1 MTMDKLENE
10 GFRAPDK
17 GAAKGGGGASKKPEK
32 VRIYQ
37 IAKEYS
43 VSSEAMLK
51 VVHDLGIEA
60 KSHMSSIEPETVDR
74 IRSQFAKEKA
84 AVKEDFA
91 RRREVEKASRRRK
104 AQTTASPVAEAAV
117 GTEEPVAKP
126 AAPGPG
132 PGPRK
137 KGGGPRRPVDQKVVR
152 ANIKRTMAD
161 EHQRRRPRKH
171 RAEDETLTEEETKI
185 LRVTEFV
192 STSELA
198 NILNVSASQVIA
210 KAMELGSMVTINQR
224 LDRDMI
230 EMLADEFGFSVEF
243 ESAASAEI
251 YEEEEVEDA
260 SLMKP
265 RPPVVTIMGHVDH
278 GKTSLLDHI
287 RETNVI
293 GGEAGGI
300 TQHIGAYRVET
311 NRGLITFLDTPGH
324 EAFTAMRARGAQ
336 VTDIVILVVA
346 ADDSVMPQTV
356 EAIDHARA
364 AGVPII
370 VAINKVD
377 KPSAKPDQVRQALTG
392 HGIQAEEWGGTHIVV
407 DVSAKTGQGVDRLLE
422 MVLLQAELMELRANP
437 DRLAKGAVIEARK
450 ERGRGTVVTVLVQE
464 GTLHVGDA
472 IVAGTEAGRVRALTD
487 ERGKRLKSAGPSNP
501 VGVLGFSDIPRAGE
515 NFLVVKTEREAR
527 EIATRRSQLL
537 REQEQRYHR
546 HTTLET
552 LFDRIK
558 EGVAQ
563 ELRII
568 LKADVEGSAEAG
580 ADALQKLAT
589 SEVSVRLIH
598 RGVGDITESDILL
611 AAASDAIVLGF
622 HVAVDSRA
630 RETQKREGVDV
641 RSYEI
646 IYEMVADVRAAMEGL
661 LKPTIERRVLG
672 TAEVRQLFR
681 IPRQGVIAGTMV
693 LTGLVRRNASVAVK
707 RQGQVVHEGKVSS
720 LKRFKEDA
728 SEVKNGFEC
737 GIGIDGFDDIHEG
750 DVLEVFEDVEVAR
763 RLQ

>member
-1 MTMDKLENE
+1 
-10 GFRAPDK
+10 
-17 GAAKGGGGASKKPEK
+17 
-32 VRIYQ
+32 
-37 IAKEYS
+37 
-43 VSSEAMLK
+43 
-51 VVHDLGIEA
+51 
-60 KSHMSSIEPETVDR
+60 
-74 IRSQFAKEKA
+74 
-84 AVKEDFA
+84 
-91 RRREVEKASRRRK
+91 
-104 AQTTASPVAEAAV
+104 
-117 GTEEPVAKP
+117 
-126 AAPGPG
+126 
-132 PGPRK
+132 
-137 KGGGPRRPVDQKVVR
+137 
-152 ANIKRTMAD
+152 
-161 EHQRRRPRKH
+161 
-171 RAEDETLTEEETKI
+171 
-185 LRVTEFV
+185 
-192 STSELA
+192 
-198 NILNVSASQVIA
+198 
-210 KAMELGSMVTINQR
+210 
-224 LDRDMI
+224 
-230 EMLADEFGFSVEF
+230 
-243 ESAASAEI
+243 
-251 YEEEEVEDA
+251 
-260 SLMKP
+260 
-265 RPPVVTIMGHVDH
+265 
-278 GKTSLLDHI
+278 
-287 RETNVI
+287 
-293 GGEAGGI
+293 
-300 TQHIGAYRVET
+300 
-311 NRGLITFLDTPGH
+311 
-324 EAFTAMRARGAQ
+324 
-336 VTDIVILVVA
+336 
-346 ADDSVMPQTV
+346 
-356 EAIDHARA
+356 
-364 AGVPII
+364 VPII

-422 MVLLQAELMELRANP
+422 MVLLQAELMELKANP

-487 ERGKRLKSAGPSNP
+487 ERGKRLKEAGPSMP

-630 RETQKREGVDV
+630 REAQKREGVDL

-693 LTGLVRRNASVAVK
+693 LTGLVRRNANVAVK
-707 RQGQVVHEGKVSS
+707 RQGQSVHEGKVSS

-763 RLQ
+763 RLL